1 MDKQKELDKLTFTF
15 SQKTS
20 TRFYNLINIKRILD
34 KNPNNKKLELYFL
47 EQLELFKTSFQE
59 DNLETIKKYHKIMK
73 TSD

>member
-34 KNPNNKKLELYFL
+34 QNPNNKKLELYFL